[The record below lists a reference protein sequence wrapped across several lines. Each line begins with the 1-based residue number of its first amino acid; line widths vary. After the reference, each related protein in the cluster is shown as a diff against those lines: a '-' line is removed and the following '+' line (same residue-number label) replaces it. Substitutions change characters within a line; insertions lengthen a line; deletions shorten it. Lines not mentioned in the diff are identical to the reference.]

1 MYSLHD
7 PEVYPDPEEFLP
19 ERFMPGGANADG
31 GDSKNWLVFGA
42 GAHKCIGQSYVYH
55 HMAATI
61 GTAAG
66 LMDWVHEKTPES
78 EEIQII
84 ATLFPKDQCRLKFTP
99 RETEL

>member
-1 MYSLHD
+1 M
-7 PEVYPDPEEFLP
+7 
-19 ERFMPGGANADG
+19 
-31 GDSKNWLVFGA
+31 
-42 GAHKCIGQSYVYH
+42 C
-55 HMAATI
+55 ATI

-99 RETEL
+99 REVEH

>member
-1 MYSLHD
+1 M
-7 PEVYPDPEEFLP
+7 
-19 ERFMPGGANADG
+19 
-31 GDSKNWLVFGA
+31 
-42 GAHKCIGQSYVYH
+42 C
-55 HMAATI
+55 ATI

-99 RETEL
+99 REVDQ

>member
-1 MYSLHD
+1 MILEGGEGLR
-7 PEVYPDPEEFLP
+7 PFFALKVLLP
-19 ERFMPGGANADG
+19 AD
-31 GDSKNWLVFGA
+31 SCWTENT
-42 GAHKCIGQSYVYH
+42 GQSYVYH
-55 HMAATI
+55 HMCATI

-99 RETEL
+99 REVDQ